1 MISPAPSPSY
11 DSRRLTLERVD
22 GSLLSGEVRGMGK
35 TSDAVAEGVSIASA
49 AARLTVRNHIL
60 VETIAHDESFDV
72 DVFSPYAQE
81 TLLALAEEQEAAAE
95 LARRQR
101 KSAWGKFSDSDGTH
115 DYRDADT
122 RNLRKRERQYR
133 GVAQELRNR
142 AADPAAVREL
152 VEQAR
157 DAAWGDVEAN
167 LQRRLRVEGM
177 RADVDP
183 DYDTM
188 RGARMQALRLVD
200 LPRLAA
206 HRRTVAAAVAAAGG
220 TTGATAIDDGAEPDL
235 EPE

>member
-1 MISPAPSPSY
+1 
-11 DSRRLTLERVD
+11 
-22 GSLLSGEVRGMGK
+22 MGK

-72 DVFSPYAQE
+72 DQLAPFARE
-81 TLLALAEEQEAAAE
+81 TLVALAEEQEEAAA
-95 LARRQR
+95 LAKKQR
-101 KSAWGKFSDSDGTH
+101 KRAWGKFTDSDGTH
-115 DYRDADT
+115 DYRDRDM
-122 RNLRKRERQYR
+122 RNLRKREQQYR
-133 GVAQELRNR
+133 RVAKELRVR
-142 AADPAAVREL
+142 ADDPEAVRDL

-183 DYDTM
+183 DYDMM

-200 LPRLAA
+200 LPKLSA
-206 HRRTVAAAVAAAGG
+206 HRRKLAKGEALQAAELEAAGPAG
-220 TTGATAIDDGAEPDL
+220 E
-235 EPE
+235 